1 MPKQPQPKESSTAG
15 AGPPSRS
22 VIISAVAITG
32 IVVFLVGTVVT
43 TIGFFTASHADTSFA
58 GKAAGLSVTTSN
70 AGLALC
76 FFGCVFVGLAAALK
90 PVAAVMFYEQDQ
102 RNWIERAPP
111 WIAPLCGLAAAACL
125 VALVLNR

>member
-1 MPKQPQPKESSTAG
+1 MPKQPQPKESSMAG

-76 FFGCVFVGLAAALK
+76 FFGCVFVGLTAALK
-90 PVAAVMFYEQDQ
+90 PMVLFHEEDQ